1 MKTELHTTYQL
12 SNEKQI
18 HQLKIIDDLNT
29 YSKKSFN
36 NKNYEQKSA
45 FYINDIIKMK
55 ERKLPPKVKII
66 EALSAVADE
75 RITIEDL
82 LSKE

>member
-1 MKTELHTTYQL
+1 MT
-12 SNEKQI
+12 QI
-18 HQLKIIDDLNT
+18 T
-29 YSKKSFN
+29 
-36 NKNYEQKSA
+36 KSA

-82 LSKE
+82 LSKK